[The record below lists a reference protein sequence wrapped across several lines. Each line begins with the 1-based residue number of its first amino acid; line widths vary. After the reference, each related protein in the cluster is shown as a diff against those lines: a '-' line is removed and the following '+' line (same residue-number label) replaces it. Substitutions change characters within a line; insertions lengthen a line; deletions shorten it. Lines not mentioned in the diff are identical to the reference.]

1 MNHRERLVTALNH
14 QEPDRV
20 PIDLGSTGITSIAV
34 GAYQDLR
41 QLLGLPLE
49 DKPVLTDY
57 VQRLAR
63 VDEPL
68 LTHFDVDTRM
78 VHPQARQEP
87 HADREGDYWVIRD
100 NWGARLRM
108 PAQDGLYYDWFGFP
122 LQGATV
128 SGLDHFAWPRL
139 YTDEELDALEDRARA
154 LFENTDHALVA
165 SIVFGGGIFEQPSR
179 LMGMENFYVA
189 LLKNR
194 CFADALMAHITD
206 LYVAV
211 CDQCLERIGQ
221 YVQVVAYW
229 DDLAGQNQLLL
240 SPRLYRD
247 LLLPKQRR
255 LVAAIRAKTRA
266 KVFIHSCG
274 AIRELIPD
282 LIDAGFDIINPVQV
296 SAARM
301 DPAQLKREF
310 GRDVVF
316 WGGTVDPQSTLA
328 FGTPDQVTAE
338 ARRAIDALAPGGG
351 FVFSAIHNIQSFVP
365 PRNVVALFEAAQRF
379 GWY

>member
-1 MNHRERLVTALNH
+1 MNHRERLVAALDH
-14 QEPDRV
+14 QEPDRI
-20 PIDLGSTGITSIAV
+20 PIDLGSTGITSIAI

-41 QLLGLPLE
+41 CMLGLPLE

-63 VDEPL
+63 VDEAL
-68 LTHFDVDTRM
+68 LTFFDVDTRM
-78 VHPQARQEP
+78 LHPQARQEP
-87 HADREGDYWVIRD
+87 RADLVGDYWVTHD
-100 NWGARLRM
+100 NWGAGLRM
-108 PAQDGLYYDWFGFP
+108 PAQGGLYYDWFEFP
-122 LQGATV
+122 LERAT
-128 SGLDHFAWPRL
+128 LPDLLHHEWPRL
-139 YTDEELDALEDRARA
+139 YTGEQLDALAEKARD
-154 LFENTDHALVA
+154 LYENTDYALVA

-179 LMGMENFYVA
+179 LMGMESFYVA

-194 CFADALMAHITD
+194 PFADALMDRIAD
-206 LYVAV
+206 LYVAAL
-211 CDQCLERIGQ
+211 DQCLDRIGP

-229 DDLAGQNQLLL
+229 DDLGGQNQLLL
-240 SPRLYRD
+240 SPRLYRE

-255 LVAAIRAKTRA
+255 LVNAIKAKTDA

-296 SAARM
+296 SAAGM
-301 DPAQLKREF
+301 DLAELKREF

-316 WGGTVDPQSTLA
+316 WGGTVDAQSTLA
-328 FGTPDQVTAE
+328 FGTPAQVKAE
-338 ARRAIDALAPGGG
+338 AQRAIDILAPGGG

-365 PRNVVALFEAAQRF
+365 PQNVVALFEAAQQS

>member
-1 MNHRERLVTALNH
+1 MNHRERLVTALDH

-20 PIDLGSTGITSIAV
+20 PIDLGSTGITSITV
-34 GAYQDLR
+34 GAYHDLR
-41 QLLGLPLE
+41 RLLGLPHVGR
-49 DKPVLTDY
+49 PVLTDY
-57 VQRLAR
+57 VQRLAS

-78 VHPQARQEP
+78 LQPQARQEP

-108 PAQDGLYYDWFGFP
+108 PTEGCLYYDWFEFP
-122 LQGATV
+122 LRGASV
-128 SGLDHFAWPRL
+128 EDLDGYAWPRL
-139 YTDEELDALEDRARA
+139 YNTEELDALADRARA
-154 LFENTDHALVA
+154 LFEQTDYALVA

-189 LLKNR
+189 LLKDR
-194 CFADALMAHITD
+194 RFADALMDRITD

-229 DDLAGQNQLLL
+229 DDLGGQNQLLL

-247 LLLPKQRR
+247 LLVPKQRR
-255 LVAAIRAKTRA
+255 LVAAIKARTRA

-282 LIDAGFDIINPVQV
+282 LIDVGFDIINPVQV

-301 DPAQLKREF
+301 DPTHLKREF

-328 FGTPDQVTAE
+328 FGTPAQVTAE
-338 ARRAIDALAPGGG
+338 ARRAIDVLAPGGG

-365 PRNVVALFEAAQRF
+365 PQNVVALFEAAQQF